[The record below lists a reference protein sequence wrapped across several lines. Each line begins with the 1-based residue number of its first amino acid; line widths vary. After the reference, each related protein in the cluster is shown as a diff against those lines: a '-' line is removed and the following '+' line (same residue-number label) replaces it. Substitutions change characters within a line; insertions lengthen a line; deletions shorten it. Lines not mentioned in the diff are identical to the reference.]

1 MLSHT
6 PGTFSQR
13 HPESSGRESRRN
25 PKSSVDDFHE
35 VSLFAENQTFG
46 LRAVEVFASLRIVL
60 EASAVV
66 FVGCKAIER
75 DQTPRNVVGSFVR
88 KEVTNE
94 MPSAP
99 WNDAAPILRIL
110 PKLVP
115 REWVDLIA
123 DNAHECHWIV
133 PYCCGG
139 GIRTVIGGSR
149 KVNAHDWL
157 TLASTMVQRHS

>member
-1 MLSHT
+1 MLS
-6 PGTFSQR
+6 
-13 HPESSGRESRRN
+13 
-25 PKSSVDDFHE
+25 
-35 VSLFAENQTFG
+35 
-46 LRAVEVFASLRIVL
+46 LRAIEVLASFRIVL

-99 WNDAAPILRIL
+99 GNNTTPILRIL

-115 REWVDLIA
+115 RKWVDLIA
-123 DNAHECHWIV
+123 DDAHECHRIV

-139 GIRTVIGGSR
+139 GIRTVIGGSL
-149 KVNAHDWL
+149 KVNAHD
-157 TLASTMVQRHS
+157 